1 MAARVKTGG
10 RKAGTP
16 NKLSSNAKD
25 TVSQCAA
32 MLEANGSTLFAW
44 VQRDEK
50 NEYAFW
56 TSIYPKLLPL
66 QIQGDAD
73 NPLQTKVTV
82 EFIGV
87 KNAAT

>member
-1 MAARVKTGG
+1 MAKGVKTGG
-10 RKAGTP
+10 RTSGTP

-32 MLEANGSTLFAW
+32 LMERNGKTLLAW
-44 VQRDEK
+44 VQEDKR

-66 QIQGDAD
+66 QLSGDSENPIQA
-73 NPLQTKVTV
+73 KVIV
-82 EFIGV
+82 EFIGT
-87 KNAAT
+87 NAAS

>member
-1 MAARVKTGG
+1 MGNGVKTGG

-32 MLEANGSTLFAW
+32 MLEANGRTLLAW
-44 VQRDEK
+44 VQKDEK

-66 QIQGDAD
+66 QLTGEGGGPVQI
-73 NPLQTKVTV
+73 
-82 EFIGV
+82 I
-87 KNAAT
+87 ATSLDEKL

>member
-1 MAARVKTGG
+1 MARGVKTGG

-32 MLEANGSTLFAW
+32 MLEANGRTLLRW
-44 VQRDEK
+44 VERDEK

-66 QIQGDAD
+66 QLTGDPE
-73 NPLQTKVTV
+73 NPITV
-82 EFIGV
+82 ETI
-87 KNAAT
+87 KREIIRPD